1 MLKWLAIIVG
11 ALVLLVVAAALALP
25 FVLDTPAL
33 RAYVSQGATQ
43 SLGRPVKFASL
54 SISAL
59 PLPTVRLRG
68 LQVAEDPAFGTGS
81 FLTVGEGRIGIRL
94 WPLFAG
100 RVEMADL
107 TLEEPRIAL
116 VEDAAGN
123 WNLATLGA
131 AAAAGGSARS
141 GAGKSGSAAGAVL
154 LARVNIVNGA
164 IQYHRQGTK
173 GGDVRLERVN
183 LTVRQGALGGGLRAS
198 GTAVGQPGAVRLS
211 VSDASLSPGG
221 ARTFSEA
228 PFKVSIDVEA
238 PDVAA
243 LSGAFLTA
251 PDVAGPMKGRLELK
265 GTPARPAVSGLFN
278 FERLMLSEERARC
291 AAPKRRQLVLEDL
304 RVPVSLTPAAV
315 DSASVQARVARG
327 TVSARASVARGAA
340 PLVTVKEINVKGLEL
355 GPVLV
360 DYLCDSF
367 AVSGPLDL
375 TGDASFRTA
384 DPWRTLNGAG
394 RLRIGP
400 GKVVGAELLGLV
412 NSVVGLTD
420 EVTAALRSGRAPRL
434 RDPSV
439 NFDSITAT
447 YTITNGVVRTEDLL
461 YQAGKTQVAAAGT
474 YGFVDGRVAMDVT
487 LTEGSNQLKGKVS
500 GAAGSLRLVP
510 TGVKL
515 QDTKKLKKLLDQILR

>member
-11 ALVLLVVAAALALP
+11 ALALLVVAAALALP

-33 RAYVSQGATQ
+33 QAYVSQAATQ

-123 WNLATLGA
+123 WNLATLGP
-131 AAAAGGSARS
+131 AAAGGSARS

-164 IQYHRQGTK
+164 VQYHRQGAK

-183 LTVRQGALGGGLRAS
+183 LTVSQGALGDGLRAS

-211 VSDASLSPGG
+211 ISDASLSPGG

-238 PDVAA
+238 QDVAA

-278 FERLMLSEERARC
+278 FERLTLSEERARC
-291 AAPKRRQLVLEDL
+291 AAPKRRQLVFEDL

-315 DSASVQARVARG
+315 DSAPVQARVARG
-327 TVSARASVARGAA
+327 TVSARASVALGAA

-360 DYLCDSF
+360 DYLCDPF

-375 TGDASFRTA
+375 TGEASLRTA

-412 NSVVGLTD
+412 NSMVGLAD
-420 EVTAALRSGRAPRL
+420 EVTAALRSGRPPRL
-434 RDPSV
+434 RDPAV

-461 YQAGKTQVAAAGT
+461 YQGGKTRVAAAGT
-474 YGFVDGRVAMDVT
+474 YGLADGRVAMDVT

-500 GAAGSLRLVP
+500 GAAGSLRVVP

>member
-1 MLKWLAIIVG
+1 MFKWLAIIVG

-25 FVLDTPAL
+25 FLIDTPAL
-33 RAYVSQGATQ
+33 RAYVSQAATQ

-131 AAAAGGSARS
+131 AAAGGSARS

-164 IQYHRQGTK
+164 IEYHRQGAK

-183 LTVRQGALGGGLRAS
+183 LTLSQSALGDGLRAS
-198 GTAVGQPGAVRLS
+198 GTAVGQPGGIRLRI
-211 VSDASLSPGG
+211 SDASLSAAG

-238 PDVAA
+238 QDVAA
-243 LSGAFLTA
+243 LSGAFFVA

-265 GTPARPAVSGLFN
+265 GTPARPMASGLFN

-291 AAPKRRQLVLEDL
+291 AAPKRRQLVLDDL

-315 DSASVQARVARG
+315 DSAPVQARVARG
-327 TVSARASVARGAA
+327 TVSARASVALGAA
-340 PLVTVKEINVKGLEL
+340 PLVTAKEIIVKDLEL

-360 DYLCDSF
+360 DYFCDAF
-367 AVSGPLDL
+367 AVTGPLDL
-375 TGDASFRTA
+375 SGEASFRTA

-412 NSVVGLTD
+412 NSVVGLAD

-439 NFDSITAT
+439 NFDSITGT
-447 YTITNGVVRTEDLL
+447 YTITNGVVRHEDLL

-474 YGFVDGRVAMDVT
+474 YGLLDGRVAMDVT

-500 GAAGSLRLVP
+500 GAAGSLRVVP
-510 TGVKL
+510 TGFKL
-515 QDTKKLKKLLDQILR
+515 QDTKKLRKLLDQILR